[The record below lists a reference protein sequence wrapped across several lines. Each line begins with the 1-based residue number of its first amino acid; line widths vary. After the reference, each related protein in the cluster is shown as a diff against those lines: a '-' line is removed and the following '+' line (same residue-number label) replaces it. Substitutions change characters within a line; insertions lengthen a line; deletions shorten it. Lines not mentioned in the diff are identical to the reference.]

1 MTGTEVIS
9 VDWTKLGKR
18 RTRLGRWLD
27 ERGISQQ
34 WLMRTA
40 GISKNTAG
48 DLATKDDYL
57 PSGTTMRKV
66 LQALRKVDP
75 NVKQEDFWSM

>member
-1 MTGTEVIS
+1 MNWES
-9 VDWTKLGKR
+9 LGKK
-18 RTRLGRWLD
+18 RTRLGKWLD
-27 ERGISQQ
+27 DRGISQQ

-48 DLATKDDYL
+48 DLATKKEYL
-57 PSGTTMRKV
+57 PSGSTMKKV

-75 NVKQEDFWSM
+75 NVKQHDFWSM